1 MSEDKSDLTRITD
14 LEEFVHED
22 TPELDSIFGG
32 DNSKNENQETTTD
45 FEENTN
51 EDDNFESNFSDDD
64 ESSSLEDSEFQT
76 DDNPSFQDHDN
87 SDSELDSME
96 LSDNSSEDFS
106 SVDESGTFEDSTDET
121 DNQEVNYS
129 DLEDENSTFSDSES
143 DEANFSNN
151 DEETNFSNEMD
162 DDQFSSSDEETNFS
176 NETDEDHFSSE
187 SDDTSFSNDDENS
200 FFNSEDNEQEL
211 NNDSEA
217 NTQLE
222 NQDFSEEHESISEMD
237 SMDSEIQMAQPE
249 SSLNSPQEIKKNNQK
264 NIEVPLNSTLK
275 DAPSVKEVV
284 QQEKEKIYTELNQSR
299 EKKWENFSD
308 IKNYIENYNGVLIE
322 LGGNPPFSILI
333 EFTPYSNEAKKIVE
347 FLIKNQTI
355 NSNDKEIYLQTGKIL
370 IPQVSE
376 YSAHFLGNQLRRF
389 DAKIHIGH
397 AGDIYSSS
405 VINEHGKG
413 HSHAI
418 EKNRRNYYYG
428 ENISVEDIIINTHS
442 EIPNKEIDYY
452 MGFVHASTVIQIN
465 AKNSEEDISK
475 HEEHLINQLK
485 KKAHAYKADAII
497 NYEKNIRKIDDH
509 KLIIEAIG
517 NAVCTKSLNEM
528 DNVEDDNEEVL

>member
-143 DEANFSNN
+143 DEANFSNY
-151 DEETNFSNEMD
+151 
-162 DDQFSSSDEETNFS
+162 DEETNFS

-200 FFNSEDNEQEL
+200 FFNSEDNEQEI

-217 NTQLE
+217 STQLE
-222 NQDFSEEHESISEMD
+222 NQDFSEEHESISKMD
-237 SMDSEIQMAQPE
+237 SMDSEIQMAQPV
-249 SSLNSPQEIKKNNQK
+249 SSLKSPQEIKNNNQR

-497 NYEKNIRKIDDH
+497 NYEKNIRKVDDH